1 MAPSHLHQPV
11 LAANPAANVD
21 ALINGLLDELRQCID
36 EQRRC
41 IDELPI
47 APGQT
52 VQIDSAKLLALR
64 GTFFTLRG
72 VFMDMSGTVR
82 NRLRWAK

>member
-1 MAPSHLHQPV
+1 MAQSHLHQPV
-11 LAANPAANVD
+11 LAAKPVANVD
-21 ALINGLLDELRQCID
+21 AQINGLLDEMRQ
-36 EQRRC
+36 C

-47 APGQT
+47 VPGQL
-52 VQIDSAKLLALR
+52 VQIDSAKLLA
-64 GTFFTLRG
+64 LRG